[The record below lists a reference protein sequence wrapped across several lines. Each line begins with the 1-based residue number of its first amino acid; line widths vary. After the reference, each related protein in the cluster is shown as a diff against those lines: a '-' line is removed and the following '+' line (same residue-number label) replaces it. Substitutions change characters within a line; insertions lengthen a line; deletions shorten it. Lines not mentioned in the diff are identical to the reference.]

1 VLFSEILHFFF
12 QEQLINYRDQK
23 FGRSSKFLVVTDMD
37 IPGHCEFGRRG
48 NSRVEI
54 VGEAEMRRLSAE
66 RCVRKIRMENFVSN
80 PLRRWSS
87 VPSSMSTKR
96 FENQV
101 AVVTGAGRG
110 IGEAIAIRLAA
121 EGAKVAVVSR
131 TESNSARTADAINA
145 ATPGAAKPYAVDV
158 ADFDA
163 VQKTGDQ
170 ILADFGRCDIL
181 VNNAGITRDTLA
193 MRMSSDDWD
202 VVLQT
207 NLKGAFNFTRAILR
221 AMVKQRSGRI
231 INISSVSGLMG
242 LAGQANYAAS
252 KAGLIGMTKSI
263 AREIASRGIT
273 VNVVAPGFIETD
285 MTSVLNEE
293 VRKGALAQIPVARF
307 GATDDIAAAVSFLAS
322 AEASYISGQVL
333 AVDGGM
339 SM

>member
-1 VLFSEILHFFF
+1 
-12 QEQLINYRDQK
+12 
-23 FGRSSKFLVVTDMD
+23 M
-37 IPGHCEFGRRG
+37 
-48 NSRVEI
+48 
-54 VGEAEMRRLSAE
+54 
-66 RCVRKIRMENFVSN
+66 
-80 PLRRWSS
+80 
-87 VPSSMSTKR
+87 KR

-101 AVVTGAGRG
+101 AIVTGAGRG

-121 EGAKVAVVSR
+121 EGAKIAVVSR
-131 TESNSARTADAINA
+131 TETNSVRTADTLNSSSPE
-145 ATPGAAKPYAVDV
+145 TAKPYAVDV

-163 VQKTGDQ
+163 VQTLGEK
-170 ILADFGRCDIL
+170 ILADFGRCDVL

-193 MRMSSDDWD
+193 MRMSSADWD
-202 VVLQT
+202 AVLDT

-273 VNVVAPGFIETD
+273 ANVVAPGFIETD
-285 MTSVLNEE
+285 MTSVLADD
-293 VRKGALAQIPVARF
+293 VRTAALSQIPLSKF
-307 GATDDIAAAVSFLAS
+307 GQGCDIAAAVAFLAS
-322 AEASYISGQVL
+322 PEASFITGQVL

>member
-1 VLFSEILHFFF
+1 
-12 QEQLINYRDQK
+12 
-23 FGRSSKFLVVTDMD
+23 M
-37 IPGHCEFGRRG
+37 
-48 NSRVEI
+48 
-54 VGEAEMRRLSAE
+54 
-66 RCVRKIRMENFVSN
+66 
-80 PLRRWSS
+80 
-87 VPSSMSTKR
+87 KR

-110 IGEAIAIRLAA
+110 IGEAIAKKLAD
-121 EGAKVAVVSR
+121 EGAKIAVVSR
-131 TESNSARTADAINA
+131 TDANSARTAEAINA
-145 ATPGAAKPYAVDV
+145 VHPGAAKPYAVDV

-163 VQKTGDQ
+163 VQKAGEQ

-193 MRMSSDDWD
+193 MRMSSEDWD

-207 NLKGAFNFTRAILR
+207 NLKGAFNFTRAVLR

-293 VRKGALAQIPVARF
+293 VRKGAQAQIPLSRF
-307 GATDDIAAAVSFLAS
+307 GAVDDISSTVTFLAS
-322 AEASYISGQVL
+322 SEAGYITGQVL